1 MLRTALSELLLVRLM
16 RSCALIEL
24 HFLELHLLDVL
35 VRGHNLVAN
44 LHHKLKGNV
53 CLLDRD
59 HHSAQ
64 VRIAALEQAANLLF
78 GAATQLVYLLKRI
91 G

>member
-1 MLRTALSELLLVRLM
+1 MHAGLYFRISTQLHTSDDRL
-16 RSCALIEL
+16 
-24 HFLELHLLDVL
+24 LELHLLYVL
-35 VRGHNLVAN
+35 VLTHNLVAN
-44 LHHKLKGNV
+44 LHHELKGNV

-78 GAATQLVYLLKRI
+78 GAATQLVYLLKCI
-91 G
+91 

>member
-1 MLRTALSELLLVRLM
+1 LRSH
-16 RSCALIEL
+16 ALIEL

-35 VRGHNLVAN
+35 VRAYNLVAN
-44 LHHKLKGNV
+44 LHHELEGNV

-64 VRIAALEQAANLLF
+64 VRIATLEQAANLLF
-78 GAATQLVYLLKRI
+78 GAATQLVYL
-91 G
+91 